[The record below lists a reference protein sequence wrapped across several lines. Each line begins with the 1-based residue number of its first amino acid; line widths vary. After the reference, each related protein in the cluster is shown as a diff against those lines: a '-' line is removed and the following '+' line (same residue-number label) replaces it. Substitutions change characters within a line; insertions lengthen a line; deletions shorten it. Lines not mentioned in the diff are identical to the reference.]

1 MYMVSQKAIDNYQ
14 QFAKQFVVL
23 EDSLILYNDK
33 FAELSQ
39 RMIHGG
45 ISLDEFI
52 KQADDYIDMVQ
63 TENDR

>member
-1 MYMVSQKAIDNYQ
+1 M
-14 QFAKQFVVL
+14 L

-39 RMIHGG
+39 RMVHGG

-52 KQADDYIDMVQ
+52 KQADEYIDMVQ